1 MSNLNDE
8 LYQLELYIKR
18 KIEVFENNNNNFS
31 VDTIKYNS
39 YLFDASE
46 DSLCPTLG
54 RTVSVSIKR
63 KIS

>member
-1 MSNLNDE
+1 MSDLFND

-18 KIEVFENNNNNFS
+18 KIEAFENSNKCTVAS
-31 VDTIKYNS
+31 IDYKS